1 MLLAVSK
8 NDAIQLYDA
17 NIRINKA
24 RAEDN
29 SMIIEI
35 DYAVK
40 EVEMFFSQ
48 KVRKIALNGKNIAFT
63 SKGNTVFFDADEAGT
78 LKIEF

>member
-48 KVRKIALNGKNIAFT
+48 KVRKIALNGNNIAFT

>member
-40 EVEMFFSQ
+40 EVGMFFSQ

-63 SKGNTVFFDADEAGT
+63 SKGNAVFFDANEEGT
-78 LKIEF
+78 LTIEF